1 LTAKGDSQ
9 RLFDRVEVRFP
20 GRLSKKD
27 IAEDRDIVIKDFSP
41 EGIKILTTQRLSLF
55 DRLTV
60 SFTSH
65 RLTPLSMDG
74 HVVWVGQ
81 ESPEAWHAGIKFDKV
96 DLLQAND
103 ISELQS

>member
-1 LTAKGDSQ
+1 MTQKAESQ

-20 GRLSKKD
+20 GRLKKQD
-27 IAEDRDIVIKDFSP
+27 IPEHHDILIKNFSP

-60 SFTSH
+60 SFISQ

-74 HVVWVGQ
+74 HVVWTGQ
-81 ESPEAWHAGIKFDKV
+81 DGSKAWHAGIKFDRV
-96 DLLQAND
+96 DLLQAKQ
-103 ISELQS
+103 IGGF